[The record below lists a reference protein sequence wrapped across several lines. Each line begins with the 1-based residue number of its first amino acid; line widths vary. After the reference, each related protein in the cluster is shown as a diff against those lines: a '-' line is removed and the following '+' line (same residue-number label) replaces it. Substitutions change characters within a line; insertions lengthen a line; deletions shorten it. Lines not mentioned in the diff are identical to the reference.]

1 MTKTGMRTGQKTAEP
16 ERPAGRVLEFARGLF
31 HSLKKTPLHPQ
42 WLAFKD
48 EESHLRAL
56 AGLLRGRVL
65 EIGSGNRRL
74 QKHLRAGT
82 RYIGL
87 DYPPSAKRYDL
98 RPDVWGDA
106 ARLPFRAATMDG
118 IAMLEVVEHLPDP
131 LTALREAGRVLSPGG
146 RMWLSFPF
154 LYPIHDAPYD
164 YSRLTQF
171 GLQQMA
177 AEAGLEIMH
186 LTERG
191 GPSESAALLASLA
204 LAQAA
209 VQSVERLSLT
219 ALAALPLMLLVPFIN
234 LAGWFLSRLIP
245 VKRFMPMGYVAV
257 LAKKA

>member
-1 MTKTGMRTGQKTAEP
+1 MRTGQKTVDTQH
-16 ERPAGRVLEFARGLF
+16 PAGRVLEVTRRLL
-31 HSLKKTPLHPQ
+31 HSLRKTPLHPQ
-42 WLAFKD
+42 WLAFKN

-56 AGLLRGRVL
+56 AGALSGRVL

-74 QKHLRAGT
+74 QKHLRAET

-98 RPDVWGDA
+98 RPDVWGNA

-118 IAMLEVVEHLPDP
+118 VVMLEVVEHLPDP
-131 LTALREAGRVLSPGG
+131 LTALREAGRVVVPSG
-146 RMWLSFPF
+146 RVWLSFPF

-191 GPSESAALLASLA
+191 GAAEAAALLASLA

-209 VQSVERLSLT
+209 VQSIETLSLT

-234 LAGWFLSRLIP
+234 VAGWFLSRLIP
-245 VKRFMPMGYVAV
+245 VKRFMPMGYTAV
-257 LAKKA
+257 LAKKT

>member
-1 MTKTGMRTGQKTAEP
+1 M
-16 ERPAGRVLEFARGLF
+16 
-31 HSLKKTPLHPQ
+31 HPQ

-56 AGLLRGRVL
+56 AGVLHGRVL
-65 EIGSGNRRL
+65 EIGSGNQRL
-74 QKHLRAGT
+74 QKHLRADT

-87 DYPPSAKRYDL
+87 DYPPSAKRYGL
-98 RPDVWGDA
+98 RPEVWGDA

-118 IAMLEVVEHLPDP
+118 VVMLEVVEHLPDP
-131 LTALREAGRVLSPGG
+131 LTALREAGRVVAPGG
-146 RMWLSFPF
+146 RVWLSFPF

-191 GPSESAALLASLA
+191 GAAEAAALLASLA

-234 LAGWFLSRLIP
+234 VAGWFLSRLIP
-245 VKRFMPMGYVAV
+245 VKRFMPMGYMAM
-257 LAKKA
+257 LTKRA